1 MTKVEIKQRARVI
14 FDSIAEAANDGP
26 GGGVP
31 PGGPK
36 IKLGP
41 IERKRYV
48 DMICDLVDCAVN
60 TAKK

>member
-1 MTKVEIKQRARVI
+1 MKKAELVQKARLI
-14 FDSIAEAANDGP
+14 FDCIAEAANDGP

-41 IERKRYV
+41 IERKRFV
-48 DMICDLVDCAVN
+48 EMIVSLVEEAS
-60 TAKK
+60 K